1 MSDSQERTE
10 KATPKRMKEVRSKG
24 QLSKSQDLTA
34 WLGVAAAGV
43 MLPATIGAGAT
54 AGNIQVFDIAKITAH
69 PDPQTAV
76 KMLGDSMGSILTTLT
91 PLLVAI
97 AVVILLGSAV
107 QGGIHIKRFE
117 GKFEQ
122 FNLLSGVKRTFGT
135 QALWEGAKALTKTA
149 VVGIVLFTVVQGMMP
164 VLMAAGGLPISS
176 LLDAASSGGGALIQ
190 FAVVAGLGLAALD
203 VFVVMRRNQKKTRM
217 SKKEIK
223 DESKNME
230 GDPLIKSQRRSRQLT
245 MSRNRMMAG
254 IGNADVVV
262 VNPTHVAVALKY
274 EPGKSAP
281 RVIAK
286 GQGEVAARIRA
297 RATEEG
303 VPMVRDI
310 PLARAIHA
318 ACALGQEIPVELYD
332 AVARVL
338 AFVMALKA
346 RGSAAGT
353 HTMRPPAPP
362 RPAPQAA
369 RPAEQRQPGQQQ
381 PAPQQPAPQQSAQAG
396 PYTATRTP
404 AASQPPAP
412 RPITQTVR

>member
-1 MSDSQERTE
+1 
-10 KATPKRMKEVRSKG
+10 MKEVRSKG

-43 MLPATIGAGAT
+43 MLPATITAGAQ
-54 AGNIQVFDIAKITAH
+54 AGSVQLFNIGEIAAH

-76 KMLGDSMGSILTTLT
+76 KMLGDSMGSILGTLA
-91 PLLVAI
+91 PLLVAV
-97 AVVILLGSAV
+97 ALVILLGSAV
-107 QGGIHIKRFE
+107 QGGIHFKKFT

-135 QALWEGAKALTKTA
+135 QALWEGVKALTKTA
-149 VVGIVLFTVVQGMMP
+149 VVGVVLFVVVQGMMP
-164 VLMAAGGLPISS
+164 QLMAAGGLPISS
-176 LLDAASSGGGALIQ
+176 LLEAAGSGGGALIQ

-203 VFVVMRRNQKKTRM
+203 LFVVMRRNQKKTRM

-223 DESKNME
+223 DESKNAE
-230 GDPLIKSQRRSRQLT
+230 GDPLIKSQRRSRQLS

-286 GQGEVAARIRA
+286 GQGEIAARIRA

-346 RGSAAGT
+346 RGTAAGT
-353 HTMRPPAPP
+353 HTMAPPAPP
-362 RPAPQAA
+362 RRAPQ
-369 RPAEQRQPGQQQ
+369 PAQP
-381 PAPQQPAPQQSAQAG
+381 PMQAG

-404 AASQPPAP
+404 AARTSAAAPQPTSP

>member
-43 MLPATIGAGAT
+43 MLPATISAGAD

-97 AVVILLGSAV
+97 ALVILLGSAV
-107 QGGIHIKRFE
+107 QGGIHIKKFE

-135 QALWEGAKALTKTA
+135 QSLWEGAKALTKTA
-149 VVGIVLFTVVQGMMP
+149 VVGIVLFTVVQSMMP

-223 DESKNME
+223 DESKNTE

-286 GQGEVAARIRA
+286 GQGEVAARIRE

-353 HTMRPPAPP
+353 HTMTPPAPP
-362 RPAPQAA
+362 RAAPQ
-369 RPAEQRQPGQQQ
+369 PAQP
-381 PAPQQPAPQQSAQAG
+381 PTPAG
-396 PYTATRTP
+396 PYTATRTSA
-404 AASQPPAP
+404 AASQLPAP

>member
-1 MSDSQERTE
+1 
-10 KATPKRMKEVRSKG
+10 MKEVRSKG

-43 MLPATIGAGAT
+43 MLPATIAAGAQ
-54 AGNIQVFDIAKITAH
+54 AGSIQLFNIGEIAAN
-69 PDPQTAV
+69 PDPRTAV
-76 KMLGDSMGSILTTLT
+76 KMLGDSMGSILGTLA
-91 PLLVAI
+91 PLLVAV
-97 AVVILLGSAV
+97 ALVILLGSAV
-107 QGGIHIKRFE
+107 QGGIHFKKFT

-135 QALWEGAKALTKTA
+135 QALWEGTKALTKTT
-149 VVGIVLFTVVQGMMP
+149 VVGLVLFVVVQGMMP

-190 FAVVAGLGLAALD
+190 FAVFAGLGLAALD
-203 VFVVMRRNQKKTRM
+203 LFVVMRRNQKKTRM

-223 DESKNME
+223 DESKNTE
-230 GDPLIKSQRRSRQLT
+230 GDPLIKSQRRSRQLS

-254 IGNADVVV
+254 IGTADVVV

-286 GQGEVAARIRA
+286 GQGEIAARIRA

-318 ACALGQEIPVELYD
+318 ACTLGQEIPAELYD

-346 RGSAAGT
+346 RGTAVGT
-353 HTMRPPAPP
+353 HTMAPPAPP
-362 RPAPQAA
+362 RPQ
-369 RPAEQRQPGQQQ
+369 
-381 PAPQQPAPQQSAQAG
+381 APQQGAQPAQPPMQAG

-404 AASQPPAP
+404 ATQTSTATQQASP

>member
-1 MSDSQERTE
+1 
-10 KATPKRMKEVRSKG
+10 MKEVRSKG

-43 MLPATIGAGAT
+43 MLPAAIGAGAD
-54 AGNIQVFDIAKITAH
+54 AGAIQVANIGKIAAN
-69 PDPQTAV
+69 PEPQLAV
-76 KMLGDSMGSILTTLT
+76 KMLGDAMGTILGTLA
-91 PLLVAI
+91 PMLVAI

-107 QGGIHIKRFE
+107 QGGIHFKKFT

-149 VVGIVLFTVVQGMMP
+149 VVGIVLFVVVQGMMP
-164 VLMAAGGLPISS
+164 VLMAAGGLPIAA
-176 LLDAASSGGGALIQ
+176 LLEAAGSGGAALIQ

-203 VFVVMRRNQKKTRM
+203 LFVVMRRNQKKTRM

-223 DESKNME
+223 DESKNSD

-332 AVARVL
+332 SVARVL

-353 HTMRPPAPP
+353 HTMAPPAPP
-362 RPAPQAA
+362 RPQPPQAS
-369 RPAEQRQPGQQQ
+369 QPPMQT
-381 PAPQQPAPQQSAQAG
+381 G
-396 PYTATRTP
+396 PYTATRPSGAAPQP
-404 AASQPPAP
+404 AAP

>member
-1 MSDSQERTE
+1 MSDAQERTE

-43 MLPATIGAGAT
+43 MLPATISAGAQ
-54 AGNIQVFDIAKITAH
+54 AGDIQVFNIGRIVAH
-69 PDPQTAV
+69 PDPQATV

-91 PLLVAI
+91 PLLVAV
-97 AVVILLGSAV
+97 AVVLLLGSAV
-107 QGGIHIKRFE
+107 QGGIHFKKFE

-135 QALWEGAKALTKTA
+135 QALWEGVKAITKTA
-149 VVGIVLFTVVQGMMP
+149 VVGVVLLVVVQGMMP
-164 VLMAAGGLPISS
+164 SLMAAGGLPISS
-176 LLDAASSGGGALIQ
+176 LLDAAGSGGAALIQ

-203 VFVVMRRNQKKTRM
+203 LFVVMRRNQKKTRM

-223 DESKNME
+223 DEAKTME

-254 IGNADVVV
+254 IATADVVV

-281 RVIAK
+281 RVVAK

-297 RATEEG
+297 KATEAG

-318 ACALGQEIPVELYD
+318 ACALDQEIPVELYD

-338 AFVMALKA
+338 AFVMALKS
-346 RGSAAGT
+346 RGTAAGV
-353 HTMRPPAPP
+353 HTMTPPAPP
-362 RPAPQAA
+362 RPT
-369 RPAEQRQPGQQQ
+369 RQ
-381 PAPQQPAPQQSAQAG
+381 APQQPTQTG
-396 PYTATRTP
+396 PYTATRTT
-404 AASQPPAP
+404 AASSPPTASP
-412 RPITQTVR
+412 RPITQTAR